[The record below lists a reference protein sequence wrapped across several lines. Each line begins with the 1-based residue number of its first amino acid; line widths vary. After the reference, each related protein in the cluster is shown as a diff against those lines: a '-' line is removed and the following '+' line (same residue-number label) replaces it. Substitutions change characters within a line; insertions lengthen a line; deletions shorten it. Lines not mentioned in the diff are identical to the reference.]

1 MAGDNEGNR
10 KESRKTG
17 QIIER
22 GKNKYLVKVF
32 LGKDGNGKRKYHN
45 KTITGS
51 KRDAQAYLNQKLHE
65 KNQGMLINAGKYTVS
80 EYMDKWLSSA
90 VKGSVREKTYLD
102 YKDRIRLYVTPA
114 IGQVKL
120 KDLKPE
126 QIQTLYND
134 MQDRGLSARS
144 VRYVHSILKSALAQ
158 AVAWNYISINPLGE
172 RKNVKLPKQ
181 VKKEMKYLS
190 PEQAKIFME
199 ATKFSAHK
207 ALFSLLLVSGI
218 RPGEALGLKWQDID
232 FDTKTVTIKR
242 VLSRVNGKELQLI
255 EDTKTAKSKRT
266 IPVTKDVIEDLKEI
280 KQEQDK
286 ASAERKAAEKWGL
299 PVKEY
304 NDQGLVFANEVGN
317 PIDEGNILKRHFK
330 PLLREAGLP
339 DMRLYDLRHTCAT
352 LLLAAGENPKIV
364 SERLGHSTISLT
376 LDTYTHVLPNMQ
388 QGATVKLEK
397 ILENAK

>member
-218 RPGEALGLKWQDID
+218 RPGEA
-232 FDTKTVTIKR
+232 
-242 VLSRVNGKELQLI
+242 
-255 EDTKTAKSKRT
+255 
-266 IPVTKDVIEDLKEI
+266 
-280 KQEQDK
+280 
-286 ASAERKAAEKWGL
+286 
-299 PVKEY
+299 
-304 NDQGLVFANEVGN
+304 
-317 PIDEGNILKRHFK
+317 
-330 PLLREAGLP
+330 
-339 DMRLYDLRHTCAT
+339 
-352 LLLAAGENPKIV
+352 
-364 SERLGHSTISLT
+364 
-376 LDTYTHVLPNMQ
+376 
-388 QGATVKLEK
+388 
-397 ILENAK
+397 